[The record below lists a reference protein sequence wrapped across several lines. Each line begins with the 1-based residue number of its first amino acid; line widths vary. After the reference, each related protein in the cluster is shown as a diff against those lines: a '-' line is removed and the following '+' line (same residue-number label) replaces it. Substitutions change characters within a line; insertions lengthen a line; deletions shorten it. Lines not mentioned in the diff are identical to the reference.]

1 MVPSVS
7 VVPTPA
13 KCLSVES
20 PTGVPPWGGRPQT
33 FSRSYF
39 CSEDF
44 PSRASSPRHSK
55 PVEWRSRRCL
65 FFLRPTHPP
74 AKRRDLV
81 SVSCPVSDVGL
92 DLRSCGFSELRPYGG
107 DLGPVPCRMRRTTE
121 HGPTPGSHTG
131 Q

>member
-39 CSEDF
+39 CSEGF

-55 PVEWRSRRCL
+55 PVEWRSRRRL
-65 FFLRPTHPP
+65 FFLRGVAPL
-74 AKRRDLV
+74 AV
-81 SVSCPVSDVGL
+81 SVAGWRPCSGVMASVSAL
-92 DLRSCGFSELRPYGG
+92 T
-107 DLGPVPCRMRRTTE
+107 RRAAFV
-121 HGPTPGSHTG
+121 
-131 Q
+131 